1 MDRRFAV
8 LAVVWTL
15 MAAAVYSA
23 LTASDGIIKEAVAV
37 APRPVSDTT
46 GFGLGVGMS
55 MSGRPGLSVAPG
67 VGFVVT
73 SEGVEPGFGF

>member
-1 MDRRFAV
+1 MDRRFSV
-8 LAVVWTL
+8 LAVVWAL

-23 LTASDGIIKEAVAV
+23 FTASDGRNIKEAVAV

-46 GFGLGVGMS
+46 GLGVGMS